1 MNKLILILMI
11 LLFSPFNLLAN
22 ENKYSLEIESI
33 LLVMRKETEDNKLN
47 KKKYASDPIDSC
59 RCIVSL
65 KEKNNFKSFMADI
78 CKKEVSFIE
87 VINF

>member
-1 MNKLILILMI
+1 MNKLILLLLI

-33 LLVMRKETEDNKLN
+33 LLVMRKEIDDNKL

-59 RCIVSL
+59 RTIVSL
-65 KEKNNFKSFMADI
+65 REKNNLKSFMTDI
-78 CKKEVSFIE
+78 CKKEVDLIE
-87 VINF
+87 VIYF

>member
-33 LLVMRKETEDNKLN
+33 LLVMRKETDDNKSN
-47 KKKYASDPIDSC
+47 KKKYDSDPIDSC
-59 RCIVSL
+59 RTIDSL
-65 KEKNNFKSFMADI
+65 REKNNLKSFMTDI
-78 CKKEVSFIE
+78 CKKEVDLIK
-87 VINF
+87 VIYF